1 MNKGKTAG
9 RSKMCVRIASV
20 FALGALLYAMNADAV
35 MVVGDANTTT
45 VVTPTNT
52 IITATQN
59 ATLTVTDPGE
69 IEILLVGGGG
79 GAGGSTEKATGY
91 TSGDSRGGGG
101 GGGGVIHKT
110 NFKVAAGTY
119 PIVVGVGGAVNQ
131 SNDTISSATGGET
144 TGFDLTA
151 LGGGPGGCVEP
162 TAYYNASALA
172 GASGGGGSKD
182 SNNKRSYPGGSSL
195 ASAENQNL
203 GHSGGNALDYK
214 TAGGGGGAGTAGT
227 IGSPVGGD
235 GYACDISGDMVYYG
249 GGGGG
254 GRRDSSAT
262 AQPGRGGGKSS
273 YGGGGTAQIG
283 WGVPEAGGPGIVIVR
298 FTRTEQKTSSDFTV
312 SGFDDKGKLDDGYA
326 YLVITNDTTL
336 HVDGSASFDV
346 LLVGG
351 GGGAGANSSTQTDYR
366 GGGGGGGGV
375 IYVRN
380 FPVSAGNYPITV
392 GTGGVVNTGAAG
404 TTVNGGNTTA
414 FDFTAFGGGP
424 GAPATGYGAT
434 IGNIG
439 ASGGGGATDGGTT
452 VGRGI
457 IYGGT
462 AKASAENFNLGNAG
476 ADAYTN
482 GTAGPKY
489 NGGAGGGAGSAA
501 VNGVG
506 GDGFPCDITGTMV
519 YYGGGGAGGK
529 RYNSGAV
536 AKPGLGGGTASW
548 GGGGSG
554 QYGNSNAADGFNTTP
569 QPGGHGIVIIRYKK
583 PQKGI
588 TVFIR

>member
-1 MNKGKTAG
+1 MNIKMTIPLCVAAVAMRAG
-9 RSKMCVRIASV
+9 
-20 FALGALLYAMNADAV
+20 AV

-45 VVTPTNT
+45 VVTPSNT

-79 GAGGSTEKATGY
+79 GAGGATTGSNGNSTN
-91 TSGDSRGGGG
+91 DSRGGGG
-101 GGGGVIHKT
+101 GGGGVIHKK
-110 NFKVAAGTY
+110 NFHVEAGTY
-119 PIVVGVGGAVNQ
+119 PITVGAGGVIHRYDSSKTASVGG
-131 SNDTISSATGGET
+131 ST

-151 LGGGPGGCVEP
+151 LGGGPGGLVDP
-162 TAYYNASALA
+162 AYNYSIGGL
-172 GASGGGGSKD
+172 GASGGGGSKHN
-182 SNNKRSYPGGSSL
+182 SNGKASAGGTAL
-195 ASAENQNL
+195 ASAENENM
-203 GHSGGNALDYK
+203 GHAGANASDYK
-214 TAGGGGGAGTAGT
+214 NGGGGGGAGAAGSGYT
-227 IGSPVGGD
+227 GGA
-235 GYACDISGDMVYYG
+235 GYACDISGETIYYG

-254 GRRDSSAT
+254 GRRYYA
-262 AQPGRGGGKSS
+262 AEPGPGGGKSC
-273 YGGGGTAQIG
+273 YGGGGSGQSSSSNY
-283 WGVPEAGGPGIVIVR
+283 PEAGGPGIVIVR

-336 HVDGSASFDV
+336 QVTGSASFDV

-351 GGGAGANSSTQTDYR
+351 GGGAGANSSNQADYR

-380 FPVSAGNYPITV
+380 VPVTAGDYPITV
-392 GTGGVVNTGAAG
+392 GAGGAVNTGAAG

-457 IYGGT
+457 IYAGT
-462 AKASAENFNLGNAG
+462 AKASAANLNLGHDG

-489 NGGAGGGAGSAA
+489 NGG
-501 VNGVG
+501 
-506 GDGFPCDITGTMV
+506 
-519 YYGGGGAGGK
+519 GGGGAGGAACQW
-529 RYNSGAV
+529 RGWRWLPLRHYWHYGLLWRRRSRRQAV
-536 AKPGLGGGTASW
+536 
-548 GGGGSG
+548 
-554 QYGNSNAADGFNTTP
+554 
-569 QPGGHGIVIIRYKK
+569 
-583 PQKGI
+583 
-588 TVFIR
+588 